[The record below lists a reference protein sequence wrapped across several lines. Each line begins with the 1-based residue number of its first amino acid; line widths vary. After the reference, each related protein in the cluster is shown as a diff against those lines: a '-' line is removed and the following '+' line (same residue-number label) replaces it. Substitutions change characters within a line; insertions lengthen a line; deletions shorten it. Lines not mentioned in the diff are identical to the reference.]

1 MNTPITAVSYSIDTA
16 SAATGVSRDVVQRAM
31 RSGDLVVHYPNVS
44 GKQVGKPLILAED
57 LRAWVAAGKT
67 EREAAA

>member
-1 MNTPITAVSYSIDTA
+1 MNATIAAVSYSIDTA
-16 SAATGVSRDVVQRAM
+16 AAATGASRDVVQRAM
-31 RSGDLVVHYPNVS
+31 RSGDLVVHYPDID

-67 EREAAA
+67 ERVKA